1 MPFRDK
7 LPASM
12 TIRWESFRQLPT
24 LERISHCLVTYF
36 VIPKN
41 CGSGISSDGFLVTL
55 LYIYSQTH
63 LKRQTSFTILEI
75 CLFEFNQCDGCL
87 LFFTALR
94 NCKSGCRMPWLFI
107 LIALLGNTS
116 RRTAE
121 NDG

>member
-12 TIRWESFRQLPT
+12 TIPWRSFRQLPT

-41 CGSGISSDGFLVTL
+41 CGSGISSDGFFATL
-55 LYIYSQTH
+55 LDIHSQTR

-75 CLFEFNQCDGCL
+75 SLFDFHQCDGCF
-87 LFFTALR
+87 LFFAALR
-94 NCKSGCRMPWLFI
+94 NCKPGCGMPWFFI

-116 RRTAE
+116 RRAAE